1 MISNF
6 EEKEDSFNSR
16 NSFPFSN
23 DTPGFFCTEN
33 DILYFERINNDL
45 SCTFSTNFDTKEKK
59 KEIKMTKK
67 ISKNK
72 ISIPNKTKKSR
83 KKTNKKKTIYNSKM
97 RKEVIKILINN
108 VLIFING
115 KIKDFYNGNK
125 KGGIS
130 IKELK
135 PVKYDIKKIENNKN
149 FLYTTVGDFYSRKI
163 KGYYTNLDC
172 ELHNKDLINEIL
184 NKEYN
189 EKQNYFQKLF
199 NLTFLQC
206 LEHFRGTKFNEL
218 LDKMKKY
225 EDEILKYP
233 DEKDFKEELKVY
245 IFNYENILKR
255 KRSRNIQRE
264 TKIN

>member
-23 DTPGFFCTEN
+23 DLSGFFCPEN
-33 DILYFERINNDL
+33 DILYFKEINNDL
-45 SCTFSTNFDTKEKK
+45 SCSFSTNFDTKEKK
-59 KEIKMTKK
+59 KEIKITKK

-72 ISIPNKTKKSR
+72 ASIPNKTKNSG
-83 KKTNKKKTIYNSKM
+83 KKTIKKKKIDDPKM

-108 VLIFING
+108 VLIFINE
-115 KIKDFYNGNK
+115 KIKDFYNGEIK
-125 KGGIS
+125 CGIN

-135 PVKYDIKKIENNKN
+135 PVKDDIKNIDNNKN

-172 ELHNKDLINEIL
+172 QSHNKNLIKEIL

-218 LDKMKKY
+218 LDKMKQY

-233 DEKDFKEELKVY
+233 DEKDFKEVLAVY

-255 KRSRNIQRE
+255 KRPRNIQRE